1 MTKKILVVDDEP
13 NILTLLKMN
22 LEMNRYEVVT
32 AETGQAAIDM
42 AVREKPDLIL
52 LDLMLP
58 DIDGTSV
65 CQRIRTAP
73 DTRVIPIIMLT
84 AKTDEMDM
92 IVGLEVG
99 ADDYITKP
107 FSIREVVTRIKVLF
121 RRIDELTAHE
131 NKVVEREHSE
141 VKVHDMFIDKERLE
155 ITIHGELVDL
165 TRMEFK
171 ILLYLAENRARVV
184 SRHELVE
191 ALIEKDKK
199 PDEKSL
205 NVHIWNIRKNLK
217 STVVKLNISRQYV
230 EPDIGC
236 LNYEKSCYD

>member
-1 MTKKILVVDDEP
+1 MAKKILVVDDEP

-22 LEMNRYEVVT
+22 LEMNRYEVIT
-32 AETGQAAIDM
+32 AETGHEAIEL
-42 AVREKPDLIL
+42 ATQEHPDLIL

-58 DIDGTSV
+58 DMDGTSV

-73 DTRVIPIIMLT
+73 QTRVIPIIMLT
-84 AKTDEMDM
+84 AKTDETDM
-92 IVGLEVG
+92 IIGLEVG

-121 RRIDELTAHE
+121 RRIDEFVNEESAETTSG
-131 NKVVEREHSE
+131 KSE
-141 VKVHDMFIDKERLE
+141 VHIHDMAIDKKALE
-155 ITIHGELVDL
+155 IRIKGTLVDL
-165 TRMEFK
+165 TRMEYK
-171 ILLYLAENRARVV
+171 IILYLAENRQRVV

-205 NVHIWNIRKNLK
+205 NVHIWNIRK
-217 STVVKLNISRQYV
+217 KLDQYSAGMDYI
-230 EPDIGC
+230 ETIRGAGYRMP
-236 LNYEKSCYD
+236 

>member
-205 NVHIWNIRKNLK
+205 NVHIWNIRK
-217 STVVKLNISRQYV
+217 KLEKHSSEV
-230 EPDIGC
+230 EYIETIRGAGYRMP
-236 LNYEKSCYD
+236 

>member
-32 AETGQAAIDM
+32 AQTGQEAIDT
-42 AVREKPDLIL
+42 AAREKPDLIL
-52 LDLMLP
+52 LDLMMP
-58 DIDGTSV
+58 DMDGTSV

-73 DTRVIPIIMLT
+73 QTRVIPIIMLT
-84 AKTDEMDM
+84 AKTDETDM

-121 RRIDELTAHE
+121 RRIDELTDHD
-131 NKVVEREHSE
+131 NKPSGTGLSE
-141 VKVHDMFIDKERLE
+141 VRVHDMVIDKESLE
-155 ITIHGELVDL
+155 ISIHGELVDL
-165 TRMEFK
+165 TRMEYK

-205 NVHIWNIRKNLK
+205 NVHVWNIRK
-217 STVVKLNISRQYV
+217 KL
-230 EPDIGC
+230 
-236 LNYEKSCYD
+236 EKHSSEVDYIETIRGAGYRMP

>member
-1 MTKKILVVDDEP
+1 MAKKILVVDDEP

-22 LEMNRYEVVT
+22 LEMNRYEVIT
-32 AETGQAAIDM
+32 AETGHEAIEL
-42 AVREKPDLIL
+42 ATQEHPDLIL

-58 DIDGTSV
+58 DMDGTSV

-73 DTRVIPIIMLT
+73 QTRVIPIIMLT
-84 AKTDEMDM
+84 AKTDETDM
-92 IVGLEVG
+92 IIGLEVG

-121 RRIDELTAHE
+121 RRIDEFVNEESAETTLG
-131 NKVVEREHSE
+131 KSVVHI
-141 VKVHDMFIDKERLE
+141 HDMAIDKKALE
-155 ITIHGELVDL
+155 IRIKGTLVDL
-165 TRMEFK
+165 TRMEYK
-171 ILLYLAENRARVV
+171 IILYLAENRQRVV

-205 NVHIWNIRKNLK
+205 NVHIWNIRK
-217 STVVKLNISRQYV
+217 KLDQYSAGMDYI
-230 EPDIGC
+230 ETIRGAGYRMP
-236 LNYEKSCYD
+236 